1 MEAAEQGDIAA
12 ERAARAHGRRT
23 GGSSGG
29 GSGGGDR
36 SHGGEETGDANLP
49 SDGHVAEGGKGGR
62 GWALGA
68 SCGLRASSRP
78 WRRPSPTRWSS
89 RPVLVKVDGGD
100 EEEEVE

>member
-1 MEAAEQGDIAA
+1 MEAAAQGELAA

-49 SDGHVAEGGKGGR
+49 SDGHVADGGKGGR

-68 SCGLRASSRP
+68 SCGLRAVKAHGAELP
-78 WRRPSPTRWSS
+78 DGL
-89 RPVLVKVDGGD
+89 LVVGSKQFL
-100 EEEEVE
+100 